1 MTRTTYALAHAIVLT
16 TKNAASGD
24 NSDEVLKSAGFV
36 VEMRRPK
43 ARDLRLLDTYD
54 GKAVAGALAM
64 IAALSN
70 LDGIECDNLD
80 AHDFGELG
88 NLLER
93 LDPSGPATG
102 ATA

>member
-1 MTRTTYALAHAIVLT
+1 MTRTTYALAYAIALT
-16 TKNAASGD
+16 TKSATTGD
-24 NSDEVLKSAGFV
+24 SSDEVLKPAGFI

-43 ARDLRLLDTYD
+43 ARDLRLLDTYE

-70 LDGIECDNLD
+70 LDELECDNLD

-88 NLLER
+88 NLLEP
-93 LDPSGPATG
+93 LNPSGPKTG
-102 ATA
+102 ETA